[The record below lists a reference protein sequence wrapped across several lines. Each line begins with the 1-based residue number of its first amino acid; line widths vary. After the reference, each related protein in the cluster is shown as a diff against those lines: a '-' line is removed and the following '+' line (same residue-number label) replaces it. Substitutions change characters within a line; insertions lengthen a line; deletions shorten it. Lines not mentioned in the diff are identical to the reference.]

1 VRPFEMSGKGVKCWI
16 LVGGEGIAEDG
27 DLERWVTVGME
38 FAGSLPS
45 K

>member
-1 VRPFEMSGKGVKCWI
+1 MSGKGMKGRI
-16 LVGGEGIAEDG
+16 LVAGQGIAEDT